1 MIDRARK
8 SGQPYKLQGGIFT
21 GPAAVVDAA
30 GPIPLKHS
38 VVQFRAPAIGGATAV
53 TLADSP
59 TQGFILVLTITT
71 VAGGDSVVVTPE
83 NLAGYTT
90 ITFDAL
96 GETAT
101 LIFVA
106 TEWQVLAVT
115 GATLA

>member
-38 VVQFRAPAIGGATAV
+38 VVQFRAPAGGATAV

-59 TQGFILVLTITT
+59 TQGFILALTITT

-101 LIFVA
+101 LIFVGTA
-106 TEWQVLAVT
+106 WQVLAVT